1 VHFLDLANLGHSIL
15 SSTKTT
21 FEVQTL
27 LHHLYDML
35 WLVKKLVKEI
45 TELEM
50 NVPYIA
56 WKPRSGL
63 QLPTMVQSD
72 HPEWI
77 MVLQPC

>member
-1 VHFLDLANLGHSIL
+1 LGHSTL

-35 WLVKKLVKEI
+35 WLVKKLVTKA

-50 NVPYIA
+50 NV
-56 WKPRSGL
+56 L
-63 QLPTMVQSD
+63 
-72 HPEWI
+72 
-77 MVLQPC
+77 